1 MDDSDQDMLE
11 TDIENT
17 AEKSLQIARRVT
29 QITKSYVSSNQVEAG
44 SLPALICELGA
55 TFDRIAMNG
64 VAIGEP
70 SKPIPAV
77 PIKKSVTNEYIVCLE
92 DGLKFKTLKRHLQSH
107 YNMTID
113 EYKKKWNLPAN
124 YPTVAFNYARRR
136 TELAKANGLG
146 GRITRSRAVKA
157 KA

>member
-1 MDDSDQDMLE
+1 MDRSDQDMLE
-11 TDIENT
+11 PGVENT

-29 QITKSYVSSNQVEAG
+29 QITKSYILSNSIEAS
-44 SLPALICELGA
+44 SLPTLICDLAA
-55 TFDRIAMNG
+55 TFDKIAMNG
-64 VAIGEP
+64 AVIEKP

-77 PIKKSVTNEYIVCLE
+77 PIKKSVTDDYIFCLE

>member
-1 MDDSDQDMLE
+1 MDRSDQEAIEADV
-11 TDIENT
+11 ENT
-17 AEKSLQIARRVT
+17 ADRSLQTARRIA
-29 QITKSYVSSNQVEAG
+29 QITRSYVSSNQVEAS
-44 SLPALICELGA
+44 SLSTLICDLA
-55 TFDRIAMNG
+55 AAFDKIAMNG
-64 VAIGEP
+64 AVIEKP

-77 PIKKSVTNEYIVCLE
+77 PIKRSVTNDYIVCLE

-107 YNMTID
+107 YNMTIE

-146 GRITRSRAVKA
+146 GRIARSRAVKA